1 MRFIRQS
8 FKRQIFCVFLSV
20 TLFMVIFGGILTVQ
34 GFQARIKADY
44 EKRDSE
50 QEQEIEERLNTVFDY
65 CEETLDGISE
75 SSVLTN
81 SFYRGR
87 KNSLE
92 IYSELY
98 DVSRNIRNYAVVE
111 LYMGE
116 LCMYS
121 TTSGYKS
128 QSLPENFA
136 ILSDAGANTGQTVYG
151 LDPGKYDVNV
161 ADLLIAREIVK
172 KDEPGVAVIRI
183 KQEEISKL
191 LSGVLNAKDGFMLVS
206 KNFRPLSL
214 IGTSK
219 DQRDLEAVRSNL
231 FNKGLYN
238 EGLVGNIYISELG
251 STGLLSIY
259 VTPPALDE
267 SAVRAGYQIIILL
280 AIVSV
285 FVCLFVANR
294 MSAYVS
300 KPIGILSAGMKRFRK
315 GDFDAKIELD
325 REDEFEQL
333 AVGFN
338 KMTIQ
343 LKETMEERV
352 TAERLVN
359 ETRIEMMQAQ
369 LNPHFLYNTLDTIKW
384 VAKANHVPEVATM
397 SASLAGILRT
407 SISEKQFCL
416 LSKELELVQNYCEIQ
431 KIRFDDAFDITID
444 VPDDILPAII
454 PKLILQPIVE
464 NAIIHGMDETN
475 NGHIYVAA
483 IRDLRDG
490 KDLLKISVQ
499 DDGKGI
505 SDEMMQALN
514 NDDVETLK
522 GHLGLNNVN
531 TIIRLY
537 YGKEYGVMAFRP
549 SNGGTVMIV
558 TLPYSEEEP
567 VRRYDSGIESK
578 DADLSDAGK
587 NLEGR

>member
-1 MRFIRQS
+1 MGFVRQS
-8 FKRQIFCVFLSV
+8 FKRQIFVVFLAV
-20 TLFMVIFGGILTVQ
+20 TLFMVVFGGILTVQ
-34 GFQARIKADY
+34 GFQARIRSDY
-44 EKRDSE
+44 EKRDAE
-50 QEQEIEERLNTVFDY
+50 QEKEIAGRLNTLLESCD
-65 CEETLDGISE
+65 ETFESIGK
-75 SSVLTN
+75 SSVLQK

-98 DVSRNIRNYAVVE
+98 SASLNIRSYAVVE
-111 LYMGE
+111 LYMGG

-121 TTSGYKS
+121 TSSGFKS

-136 ILSDAGANTGQTVYG
+136 ILSDAADSEGRTVYG
-151 LDPGKYDVNV
+151 LDPKSSDVNK
-161 ADLLIAREIVK
+161 ADILIARQIVNK
-172 KDEPGVAVIRI
+172 EEPGVAVIRI
-183 KQEEISKL
+183 KQEEIDKL
-191 LSGVLNAKDGFMLVS
+191 LSGVLNAKDGFMLV
-206 KNFRPLSL
+206 NGYFRPLSL
-214 IGTSK
+214 TGTSRDGK
-219 DQRDLEAVRSNL
+219 DLERIRQNL
-231 FNKGLYN
+231 FHGRLYN
-238 EGLVGNIYISELG
+238 EGLSDNIYINEIGNTSLV
-251 STGLLSIY
+251 SIY

-267 SAVRAGYQIIILL
+267 SAVRAGYQIIMLL
-280 AIVSV
+280 AVISV
-285 FVCLFVANR
+285 FVCLIVANR

-315 GDFDAKIELD
+315 GDFDAKIELN

-338 KMTIQ
+338 KMTTQ

-352 TAERLVN
+352 AAERLVN

-407 SISEKQFCL
+407 SISERQFCP
-416 LSKELELVQNYCEIQ
+416 LSKEIELVQNYCDIQ

-444 VPDDILPAII
+444 VAADIQAAII

-483 IRDLRDG
+483 MRDRSDG

-549 SNGGTVMIV
+549 SSGGTVMIV

-567 VRRYDSGIESK
+567 ER
-578 DADLSDAGK
+578 
-587 NLEGR
+587 

>member
-1 MRFIRQS
+1 MGFVKQS
-8 FKRQIFCVFLSV
+8 FRRQIFVVFLAV

-34 GFQARIKADY
+34 GFQARIRSDY
-44 EKRDSE
+44 EKRDIE
-50 QEQEIEERLNTVFDY
+50 QEEQITEKLRILLGH
-65 CEETLDGISE
+65 CEDTLDNIENSN
-75 SSVLTN
+75 VLVS
-81 SFYRGR
+81 SFYKGR

-98 DVSRNIRNYAVVE
+98 EASSSIRSNAVVE
-111 LYMGE
+111 LYMGSM
-116 LCMYS
+116 CMYS

-128 QSLPENFA
+128 LRLPDHFA
-136 ILSDAGANTGQTVYG
+136 VLYDASVSGGKTVFS
-151 LDPGKYDVNV
+151 LDPVNPDTGE
-161 ADLLIAREIVK
+161 ADLLIARQIVD

-183 KQEEISKL
+183 KQEEIKNL
-191 LSGVLNAKDGFMLVS
+191 LGDVLGAKDGFMLVNS
-206 KNFRPLSL
+206 HFRPLCL
-214 IGTSK
+214 IGTSQ
-219 DQRDLEAVRSNL
+219 DGRTLEAVRKNL
-231 FNKGLYN
+231 FNGKLYDQD
-238 EGLVGNIYISELG
+238 LTGNIYISEFG
-251 STGLLSIY
+251 DSGLLGIY

-267 SAVRAGYQIIILL
+267 SAVRAGYQIIALL
-280 AIVSV
+280 AVVSV
-285 FVCLFVANR
+285 FVCLLVSNR
-294 MSAYVS
+294 MSNYVS
-300 KPIGILSAGMKRFRK
+300 KPIGVLASGMKRFRK

-338 KMTIQ
+338 KMTTQ
-343 LKETMEERV
+343 LKDTMEERV
-352 TAERLVN
+352 EAERKVN
-359 ETRIEMMQAQ
+359 EARIEMMQAQ

-384 VAKANHVPEVATM
+384 VAKANKVPEVATM

-407 SISEKQFCL
+407 SISERQFCP

-431 KIRFDDAFDITID
+431 KIRFDDSFDITID
-444 VPDDILPAII
+444 VPSDLLNAII

-464 NAIIHGMDETN
+464 NAIIHGMDEIN
-475 NGHIYVAA
+475 NGHIYLAA
-483 IRDLRDG
+483 LREQKDG

-505 SDEMMQALN
+505 SDEMMEALN

-549 SNGGTVMIV
+549 TSGGTVMIV

-567 VRRYDSGIESK
+567 VT
-578 DADLSDAGK
+578 
-587 NLEGR
+587 GRKK

>member
-1 MRFIRQS
+1 MGFVRQS
-8 FKRQIFCVFLSV
+8 FKRQIFVVFLAV
-20 TLFMVIFGGILTVQ
+20 TLFMVVFGGILTVQ
-34 GFQARIKADY
+34 GFQARIRSDY
-44 EKRDSE
+44 EKRDAE
-50 QEQEIEERLNTVFDY
+50 QEKEIAGRLNTLLESCD
-65 CEETLDGISE
+65 ETFESIGK
-75 SSVLTN
+75 SSVLQK

-98 DVSRNIRNYAVVE
+98 SASLNIRSYAVVE
-111 LYMGE
+111 LYMGG

-121 TTSGYKS
+121 TSSGFKS

-136 ILSDAGANTGQTVYG
+136 ILSDAADSEGRTVYG
-151 LDPGKYDVNV
+151 LDPKSSDVNK
-161 ADLLIAREIVK
+161 ADILIARQIVNK
-172 KDEPGVAVIRI
+172 EEPGVAVIRI
-183 KQEEISKL
+183 KQEEIDKL
-191 LSGVLNAKDGFMLVS
+191 LSGVLNAKDGFMLV
-206 KNFRPLSL
+206 NGYFRPLSL
-214 IGTSK
+214 TGTSRDGK
-219 DQRDLEAVRSNL
+219 DLERIRQNL
-231 FNKGLYN
+231 FHGRLYN
-238 EGLVGNIYISELG
+238 EGLSDNIYINEIGNTSLV
-251 STGLLSIY
+251 SIY

-267 SAVRAGYQIIILL
+267 SAVRAGYQIIMLL
-280 AIVSV
+280 AVISV
-285 FVCLFVANR
+285 FVCLIVANR

-315 GDFDAKIELD
+315 GDFDAKIELN

-338 KMTIQ
+338 KMTTQ

-352 TAERLVN
+352 AAERLVN

-407 SISEKQFCL
+407 SISERQFCP
-416 LSKELELVQNYCEIQ
+416 LSKEIELVQNYCDIQ

-444 VPDDILPAII
+444 VAPDIQAAII

-483 IRDLRDG
+483 MRDRSDG

-549 SNGGTVMIV
+549 SSGGTVMIV

-567 VRRYDSGIESK
+567 ER
-578 DADLSDAGK
+578 
-587 NLEGR
+587 